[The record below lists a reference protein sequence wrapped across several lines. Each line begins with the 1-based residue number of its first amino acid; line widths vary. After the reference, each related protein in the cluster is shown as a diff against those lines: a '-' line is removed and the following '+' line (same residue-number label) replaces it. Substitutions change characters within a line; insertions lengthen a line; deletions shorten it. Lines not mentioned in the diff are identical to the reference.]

1 MKSYCELLE
10 PVDSYK
16 MSLIYADFY
25 LQQTIAATNELM
37 TLKHEG

>member
-1 MKSYCELLE
+1 ME

-25 LQQTIAATNELM
+25 LQPAIAATNELI
-37 TLKHEG
+37 TFTH